1 VSKSVFMTPNLSA
14 IAEKS
19 SILYCGRALIAVLAD
34 SPAMVVTGWRERLAE
49 AVAKS
54 DRSLRSISLK
64 AGMGAGYLHGVLVEQ
79 KDPTIGN
86 LAKIADQIG
95 VSLSHII
102 YGIELGADE
111 ERLLRLYARMTQRQ
125 KNAFLEMAH
134 SSASDESGIE
144 APPNPEGP

>member
-1 VSKSVFMTPNLSA
+1 
-14 IAEKS
+14 
-19 SILYCGRALIAVLAD
+19 
-34 SPAMVVTGWRERLAE
+34 MVVTGWRERLAE